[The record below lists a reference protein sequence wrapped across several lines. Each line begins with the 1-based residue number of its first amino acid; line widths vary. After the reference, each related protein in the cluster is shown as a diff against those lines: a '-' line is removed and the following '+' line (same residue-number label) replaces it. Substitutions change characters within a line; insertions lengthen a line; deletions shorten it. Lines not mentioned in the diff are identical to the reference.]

1 MDNRNRRLY
10 SALVGWLIAAGV
22 GGLAAKLVWDYMHE
36 QAGKQEIVWHHK
48 LAPWL
53 AAGALLIGWT
63 AFHLRRQR
71 TASMAFSRV
80 GELAQTRASVIDLFV
95 GLPGALRMICIA
107 GIAVALGRPQTFREV
122 VEERDSVDVMIVFD
136 LSKSMEERDLE
147 RNRLDAAQRVVRKFL
162 KSPEVKNDRV
172 GLVVFAQRTM
182 VQAPMTTDKRVL
194 DTIVASMEIGDI
206 PEYGTAIGDGLG
218 LALQQ
223 LKKRDRC
230 EDDSDCAEGFVC
242 EANHRCKSSDPD
254 DPDKLRSKVV
264 ILLSDGDSNV
274 AEHFDPTDAAKLAR
288 DMKVKV
294 FTILIG
300 AENAGYFGGMGTNPQ
315 TMKDIAR
322 ETGGEYFNASD
333 QAKFEDSFHEVRK
346 SLAKTKRISRK
357 ILPDK
362 ELFWPWLVV
371 AAAALAIGLALELT
385 RFRRFP

>member
-1 MDNRNRRLY
+1 VL
-10 SALVGWLIAAGV
+10 
-22 GGLAAKLVWDYMHE
+22 
-36 QAGKQEIVWHHK
+36 
-48 LAPWL
+48 
-53 AAGALLIGWT
+53 
-63 AFHLRRQR
+63 
-71 TASMAFSRV
+71 
-80 GELAQTRASVIDLFV
+80 
-95 GLPGALRMICIA
+95 
-107 GIAVALGRPQTFREV
+107 
-122 VEERDSVDVMIVFD
+122 IVFD
-136 LSKSMEERDLE
+136 LSKSMEESDLP

-182 VQAPMTTDKRVL
+182 VQCPMTTDKRVL
-194 DTIVASMEIGDI
+194 DNIVASMEIGDI

-230 EDDSDCAEGFVC
+230 EDDHDCAEGFVC
-242 EANHRCKSSDPD
+242 EDNRCKSTDPD

-274 AEHFDPTDAAKLAR
+274 AEHFDPTEAARLAR
-288 DMKVKV
+288 EMKVKV
-294 FTILIG
+294 FTVLIG

-315 TMKDIAR
+315 TMKDIAS

-333 QAKFEDSFHEVRK
+333 QDKFEDSFREVRK
-346 SLAKTKRISRK
+346 TLAKTKRISRK

-362 ELFWPWLVV
+362 ELFWPWLMV
-371 AAAALAIGLALELT
+371 AAAALAIELALALT

>member
-1 MDNRNRRLY
+1 MLGWAV
-10 SALVGWLIAAGV
+10 ALAV
-22 GGLAAKLVWDYMHE
+22 GGIAAKLVWDYMQE

-53 AAGALLIGWT
+53 AFGALLIGWV

-80 GELAQTRASVIDLFV
+80 GELAQTRASLFDLFV
-95 GLPGALRMICIA
+95 GIPGALRMICIA
-107 GIAVALGRPQTFREV
+107 GIAVALGRPQTFREITL
-122 VEERDSVDVMIVFD
+122 EKDSVDVLIVFD
-136 LSKSMEERDLE
+136 LSKSMEESDLP

-182 VQAPMTTDKRVL
+182 VQCPMTTDKRVL

-230 EDDSDCAEGFVC
+230 EDDHDCAEGFVC
-242 EANHRCKSSDPD
+242 EDTHRCKSTDPD

-274 AEHFDPTDAAKLAR
+274 AEHFDPTEAARLAR
-288 DMKVKV
+288 EMKVKV

-300 AENAGYFGGMGTNPQ
+300 SENAGYFGGMGTNPQ
-315 TMKDIAR
+315 TMKDIAST
-322 ETGGEYFNASD
+322 TGGEYFNASD
-333 QAKFEDSFHEVRK
+333 QEKFEDSFHEVRK
-346 SLAKTKRISRK
+346 TLAKTKRISHK

-362 ELFWPWLVV
+362 ELFWPWLLV
-371 AAAALAIGLALELT
+371 AAAAVALELALALT